1 MYNGIESNL
10 LWFCT
15 GFIFTFWGLLFIA
28 KRFDRPALILK
39 GVTTYIVIWV
49 SLTIA
54 LHLVL

>member
-1 MYNGIESNL
+1 MYNDIESSL

-28 KRFDRPALILK
+28 KHFDRPDLILK

-54 LHLVL
+54 LRMVL